1 MTIRK
6 AALCDME
13 AILEVYR
20 YARRQMRLNGNPD
33 QWGENY
39 PSPEMVENDIMQG
52 NSYVVEEAEEIVG
65 VFAFIPGE
73 DPTYRRIEDGAWLN
87 EQPYGTIHR
96 IAGSG
101 RGKGIF
107 RQCTGF
113 CEARA
118 ANVRIDTH
126 ERNLIMQHLLEENSY
141 QKCGRIYVADG
152 SPRIAYQ
159 KEVKECNLCQPP
171 DSPFA
176 ASSTP
181 L

>member
-65 VFAFIPGE
+65 VFAFIPG
-73 DPTYRRIEDGAWLN
+73 
-87 EQPYGTIHR
+87 
-96 IAGSG
+96 
-101 RGKGIF
+101 
-107 RQCTGF
+107 
-113 CEARA
+113 
-118 ANVRIDTH
+118 
-126 ERNLIMQHLLEENSY
+126 
-141 QKCGRIYVADG
+141 
-152 SPRIAYQ
+152 
-159 KEVKECNLCQPP
+159 
-171 DSPFA
+171 
-176 ASSTP
+176 
-181 L
+181 

>member
-20 YARRQMRLNGNPD
+20 YARRQMRL
-33 QWGENY
+33 
-39 PSPEMVENDIMQG
+39 

-126 ERNLIMQHLLEENSY
+126 ERNLIMQHLLEEISY

-159 KEVKECNLCQPP
+159 KEVKG
-171 DSPFA
+171 DVPFA
-176 ASSTP
+176 PSSTP

>member
-65 VFAFIPGE
+65 VFAFIHGE

-159 KEVKECNLCQPP
+159 KEVKERNLCQPP

>member
-126 ERNLIMQHLLEENSY
+126 ERNLIMQHLLEENM
-141 QKCGRIYVADG
+141 
-152 SPRIAYQ
+152 
-159 KEVKECNLCQPP
+159 
-171 DSPFA
+171 
-176 ASSTP
+176 T
-181 L
+181 